1 MQLLWFILVAY
12 GLTQLLVYSTILNWN
27 KKTPIKWINEL
38 FSCPMCTG
46 FWVGVLLFCL
56 NGFTELFTFDYN
68 LANLLICGWLS
79 SGTSYIFCT
88 LFDDGGLKIERT
100 VKHEHQDN

>member
-1 MQLLWFILVAY
+1 MLTFTIACVGMTQIIVYGSIFDKIRPTQGWPGQLL
-12 GLTQLLVYSTILNWN
+12 
-27 KKTPIKWINEL
+27 
-38 FSCPMCTG
+38 SCALCTG

-68 LANLLICGWLS
+68 LANFLICGWLS

-88 LFDDGGLKIERT
+88 VFDDDGIKIMRKNNEY
-100 VKHEHQDN
+100 QN